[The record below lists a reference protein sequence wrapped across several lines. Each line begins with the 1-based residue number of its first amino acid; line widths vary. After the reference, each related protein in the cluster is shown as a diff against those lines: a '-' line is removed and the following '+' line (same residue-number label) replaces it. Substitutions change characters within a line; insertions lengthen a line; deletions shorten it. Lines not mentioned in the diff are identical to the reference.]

1 MPGRV
6 WDKVGSVS
14 LSQHHTSD
22 GPVPA
27 RILFWLSAS
36 VGVTMVGMG
45 IIWPIMPLYA
55 IQLGAGGTELG
66 FIIAAFNLARSV
78 FNPVVGR
85 LSDRLGRKPFMLT
98 GLFCYALL
106 SVAYIQS
113 ASVAG
118 LIAVRFAHGLAAV
131 CVAPVAM
138 AVVAEIAPPRR
149 LGIYM
154 GTLSMALMLGVG
166 AGPLLGGV
174 IKDWLGTEAAFLTM
188 GGLALVTS
196 VGILV
201 FVPSLARKAG
211 ETVKP
216 STSMRQTLRQSRIL
230 QTVFS
235 IRFFSAVGQGAV
247 YTFLPLYGVAI
258 GISSTQVGI
267 LLGVNVLLIAF
278 LQRPGGRLA
287 DRTRP
292 VALMVGGI
300 VLSGLAVAGMPLVQN
315 FSGALV
321 MNILMGVANGIAV
334 PAALVLA
341 GREGARVGMGSV
353 MGLFDAAL
361 SLGFIVS
368 PILLGM
374 VLDAFGIA
382 AIFYVGG
389 AIILGGTVLVVMRFW
404 SPWQPRP
411 YHGDI

>member
-1 MPGRV
+1 MPGQV
-6 WDKVGSVS
+6 WDKVGIVS
-14 LSQHHTSD
+14 SSQRHISD
-22 GPVPA
+22 DPVPA

-85 LSDRLGRKPFMLT
+85 LSDGLGRKPFMLT

-113 ASVAG
+113 TSVAG

-166 AGPLLGGV
+166 AGPLLGGI

-211 ETVKP
+211 ETVTP
-216 STSMRQTLRQSRIL
+216 SSPMMQTLRQSRIL

-374 VLDAFGIA
+374 VHDAFGIE

-389 AIILGGTVLVVMRFW
+389 AIILGGTLLVVMRFW
-404 SPWQPRP
+404 SPWRP
-411 YHGDI
+411 

>member
-1 MPGRV
+1 MSP
-6 WDKVGSVS
+6 
-14 LSQHHTSD
+14 SQHHI
-22 GPVPA
+22 PA
-27 RILFWLSAS
+27 DQISIRILFWLSAS

-45 IIWPIMPLYA
+45 IIWPIMPIYA

-66 FIIAAFNLARSV
+66 FIIAAFNFARSI

-85 LSDRLGRKPFMLT
+85 LSDRLGRKPFMLA
-98 GLFCYALL
+98 GLFCYAML

-113 ASVAG
+113 TSVAG

-138 AVVAEIAPPRR
+138 AVVAEIAPPHR
-149 LGIYM
+149 LGAYM

-166 AGPLLGGV
+166 AGPLLGGI
-174 IKDWLGTEAAFLTM
+174 IKDWLGMDAAFMTM

-196 VGILV
+196 AGILA
-201 FVPSLARKAG
+201 FVPSLTRKAS
-211 ETVKP
+211 ESVRP
-216 STSMRQTLRQSRIL
+216 SSSMFQTLKQSRIL
-230 QTVFS
+230 QMVFI
-235 IRFFSAVGQGAV
+235 IRFFSAAGQGAV
-247 YTFLPLYGVAI
+247 YTFLPLYGLAI
-258 GISSTQVGI
+258 GISSAQVGI

-278 LQRPGGRLA
+278 LQRPGGNLA

-292 VALMVGGI
+292 VVLMVAGI
-300 VLSGLAVAGMPLVQN
+300 VMSGLAVAGMPLIQN
-315 FSGALV
+315 FSGALA

-341 GREGARVGMGSV
+341 GREGTRIGMGSV

-374 VLDAFGIA
+374 VHDAFGIE

-389 AIILGGTVLVVMRFW
+389 AIILGGSLLVVMRFL
-404 SPWQPRP
+404 PPRARS
-411 YHGDI
+411 

>member
-1 MPGRV
+1 
-6 WDKVGSVS
+6 
-14 LSQHHTSD
+14 
-22 GPVPA
+22 
-27 RILFWLSAS
+27 
-36 VGVTMVGMG
+36 
-45 IIWPIMPLYA
+45 
-55 IQLGAGGTELG
+55 
-66 FIIAAFNLARSV
+66 
-78 FNPVVGR
+78 
-85 LSDRLGRKPFMLT
+85 ML
-98 GLFCYALL
+98 
-106 SVAYIQS
+106 
-113 ASVAG
+113 
-118 LIAVRFAHGLAAV
+118 
-131 CVAPVAM
+131 PM
-138 AVVAEIAPPRR
+138 
-149 LGIYM
+149 M
-154 GTLSMALMLGVG
+154 
-166 AGPLLGGV
+166 
-174 IKDWLGTEAAFLTM
+174 
-188 GGLALVTS
+188 
-196 VGILV
+196 
-201 FVPSLARKAG
+201 
-211 ETVKP
+211 
-216 STSMRQTLRQSRIL
+216 QTLRQSRIL

-374 VLDAFGIA
+374 VHDAFGIE

-389 AIILGGTVLVVMRFW
+389 AIILGGTLLVVMRFW
-404 SPWQPRP
+404 SSWRP
-411 YHGDI
+411 

>member
-22 GPVPA
+22 EPVPA

-66 FIIAAFNLARSV
+66 FIIAAFNLARSL

-85 LSDRLGRKPFMLT
+85 LSDRLGRKPFMLA

-106 SVAYIQS
+106 SVAYIQA
-113 ASVAG
+113 ASVSG

-196 VGILV
+196 VGILA

-287 DRTRP
+287 DRTHP

-374 VLDAFGIA
+374 VHDAFGIE
-382 AIFYVGG
+382 AIFHVGG
-389 AIILGGTVLVVMRFW
+389 GIILGGTLLVVMRFW
-404 SPWQPRP
+404 SSWRP
-411 YHGDI
+411 

>member
-1 MPGRV
+1 
-6 WDKVGSVS
+6 VS
-14 LSQHHTSD
+14 PSQRHK
-22 GPVPA
+22 PA
-27 RILFWLSAS
+27 EQISIRILFWLSAS

-45 IIWPIMPLYA
+45 IIWPIMPIYA
-55 IQLGAGGTELG
+55 MQLGAGGTELG

-85 LSDRLGRKPFMLT
+85 LSDRLGRKPFMLA

-113 ASVAG
+113 TSVAG

-138 AVVAEIAPPRR
+138 AVVAEIAPPHR
-149 LGIYM
+149 LGAYM

-166 AGPLLGGV
+166 AGPLLGGI
-174 IKDWLGTEAAFLTM
+174 IKDWLGMEAAFMTM

-196 VGILV
+196 AGILT
-201 FVPSLARKAG
+201 FVPSLTRKAG
-211 ETVKP
+211 ETVRP
-216 STSMRQTLRQSRIL
+216 SSSMFQTLRRNRVL
-230 QTVFS
+230 QMVFI
-235 IRFFSAVGQGAV
+235 IRFFSAAGQGAV
-247 YTFLPLYGVAI
+247 YTFLPLYGLAI
-258 GISSTQVGI
+258 GISSAQVGI
-267 LLGVNVLLIAF
+267 LLGINVLLIAF
-278 LQRPGGRLA
+278 LQRPGGKLA

-292 VALMVGGI
+292 VVLMVAGI
-300 VLSGLAVAGMPLVQN
+300 AMSGLAVAGMPLVQN

-341 GREGARVGMGSV
+341 GREGARVGMGAV

-374 VLDAFGIA
+374 VHDAFGIE
-382 AIFYVGG
+382 AIFHVGG
-389 AIILGGTVLVVMRFW
+389 AIILGGTLLVVMRFL
-404 SPWQPRP
+404 PPRARL
-411 YHGDI
+411 

>member
-6 WDKVGSVS
+6 WDKVGNVTS
-14 LSQHHTSD
+14 SQHHTSD

-66 FIIAAFNLARSV
+66 VIIAAFNLARSL

-85 LSDRLGRKPFMLT
+85 LSDRLGRKPFMLA

-113 ASVAG
+113 ASVTG

-201 FVPSLARKAG
+201 FVPSLARQAG

-216 STSMRQTLRQSRIL
+216 PSPMMQTLRQSRIL
-230 QTVFS
+230 QTVF
-235 IRFFSAVGQGAV
+235 
-247 YTFLPLYGVAI
+247 
-258 GISSTQVGI
+258 
-267 LLGVNVLLIAF
+267 
-278 LQRPGGRLA
+278 
-287 DRTRP
+287 
-292 VALMVGGI
+292 
-300 VLSGLAVAGMPLVQN
+300 
-315 FSGALV
+315 
-321 MNILMGVANGIAV
+321 
-334 PAALVLA
+334 
-341 GREGARVGMGSV
+341 
-353 MGLFDAAL
+353 
-361 SLGFIVS
+361 
-368 PILLGM
+368 
-374 VLDAFGIA
+374 
-382 AIFYVGG
+382 
-389 AIILGGTVLVVMRFW
+389 
-404 SPWQPRP
+404 
-411 YHGDI
+411 

>member
-1 MPGRV
+1 MPGQV
-6 WDKVGSVS
+6 WAKVGSVIS
-14 LSQHHTSD
+14 SQRHTSD

-66 FIIAAFNLARSV
+66 FIIAAFNLARSL

-85 LSDRLGRKPFMLT
+85 LSDRLGRKPFMLA

-106 SVAYIQS
+106 SVAYIQA
-113 ASVAG
+113 ASVSG

-166 AGPLLGGV
+166 AGPLLGGI

-211 ETVKP
+211 ETVTP
-216 STSMRQTLRQSRIL
+216 SSPMMQTLRQSRIL

-247 YTFLPLYGVAI
+247 YTFLPLYGLAI

-374 VLDAFGIA
+374 VHDAFGIE

-389 AIILGGTVLVVMRFW
+389 AIILGGTLLVVMRFL
-404 SPWQPRP
+404 SPWRP
-411 YHGDI
+411 

>member
-66 FIIAAFNLARSV
+66 IIIAAFNLARSV

-85 LSDRLGRKPFMLT
+85 LSDRLGRKPFMLA

-113 ASVAG
+113 ASVSG

-201 FVPSLARKAG
+201 FVPSLARQAG

-216 STSMRQTLRQSRIL
+216 SSPMMQTLRQSRIL

-374 VLDAFGIA
+374 VHDAFGIE

-389 AIILGGTVLVVMRFW
+389 GIILGGTLLVVMRFW
-404 SPWQPRP
+404 SPWRP
-411 YHGDI
+411 

>member
-1 MPGRV
+1 VNP
-6 WDKVGSVS
+6 
-14 LSQHHTSD
+14 SQPYPSTEQIS
-22 GPVPA
+22 A

-45 IIWPIMPLYA
+45 IIWPIMPIYA
-55 IQLGAGGTELG
+55 LQLGAGGTELG
-66 FIIAAFNLARSV
+66 FIIAAFNLARSL

-85 LSDRLGRKPFMLT
+85 LSDRLGRKPFMLA

-106 SVAYIQS
+106 SIAYIQS
-113 ASVAG
+113 ASVPG

-138 AVVAEIAPPRR
+138 AVVAEIAPPHR
-149 LGIYM
+149 LGAYM

-166 AGPLLGGV
+166 AGPLLGGI
-174 IKDWLGTEAAFLTM
+174 IKDWLGIEAAFMTM

-196 VGILV
+196 AGILV
-201 FVPSLARKAG
+201 FVPSLSRKDSEA
-211 ETVKP
+211 VRP
-216 STSMRQTLRQSRIL
+216 SSSMLQTLSQSRIL
-230 QTVFS
+230 QMVFV
-235 IRFFSAVGQGAV
+235 IRFFSAAGQGAV
-247 YTFLPLYGVAI
+247 YTFLPLYGLAI
-258 GISSTQVGI
+258 DLSSAQVGI
-267 LLGVNVLLIAF
+267 LLGVNVLLIAV
-278 LQRPGGRLA
+278 LQRPGGSLA

-292 VALMVGGI
+292 VVLMVAGI
-300 VLSGLAVAGMPLVQN
+300 VMAGLAVAGMPLVQN

-341 GREGARVGMGSV
+341 GREGTRVGMGSV

-374 VLDAFGIA
+374 VHDALGIE

-389 AIILGGTVLVVMRFW
+389 SIILGGTFLVVVFLN
-404 SPWQPRP
+404 PRARS
-411 YHGDI
+411 

>member
-1 MPGRV
+1 MPGQV
-6 WDKVGSVS
+6 WDKVGIVS
-14 LSQHHTSD
+14 SSQRHTSD
-22 GPVPA
+22 DPVPA

-113 ASVAG
+113 TSVAG

-166 AGPLLGGV
+166 AGPLLGGI
-174 IKDWLGTEAAFLTM
+174 IKDWLGTDAAFLTM

-196 VGILV
+196 VGILA

-211 ETVKP
+211 ETVTP
-216 STSMRQTLRQSRIL
+216 SSPMMQTLRQSRIL

-287 DRTRP
+287 DHTRP

-321 MNILMGVANGIAV
+321 MNILMGVANGVAV

-374 VLDAFGIA
+374 VHDAFGIE

-389 AIILGGTVLVVMRFW
+389 AIILGGTLLVVMRFW
-404 SPWQPRP
+404 SPWRP
-411 YHGDI
+411 

>member
-1 MPGRV
+1 MPGQV
-6 WDKVGSVS
+6 WDKVGIVS
-14 LSQHHTSD
+14 SSQRHTSD
-22 GPVPA
+22 DPVPA

-113 ASVAG
+113 TSVAG

-166 AGPLLGGV
+166 AGPLLGGI
-174 IKDWLGTEAAFLTM
+174 IKDWLGTDAAFLTM

-196 VGILV
+196 VGILA

-211 ETVKP
+211 ETVTP
-216 STSMRQTLRQSRIL
+216 SSPMMQTLRQSRIL

-321 MNILMGVANGIAV
+321 MNILMGVANGVAV

-374 VLDAFGIA
+374 VHDAFGIE

-389 AIILGGTVLVVMRFW
+389 AIILGGTLLVVMRFW
-404 SPWQPRP
+404 SPWRP
-411 YHGDI
+411 

>member
-1 MPGRV
+1 VNPSQSH
-6 WDKVGSVS
+6 KSVGQ
-14 LSQHHTSD
+14 LS
-22 GPVPA
+22 A

-45 IIWPIMPLYA
+45 IIWPIMPIYA
-55 IQLGAGGTELG
+55 LQLGAGGAELG
-66 FIIAAFNLARSV
+66 LIIAAFNLARSV
-78 FNPVVGR
+78 FNPVVGK
-85 LSDRLGRKPFMLT
+85 LSDRLGRKPFMLA

-106 SVAYIQS
+106 SIAYIQS
-113 ASVAG
+113 TSVPG

-138 AVVAEIAPPRR
+138 AVVAEIAPPHR
-149 LGIYM
+149 LGAYM

-166 AGPLLGGV
+166 AGPLLGGI
-174 IKDWLGTEAAFLTM
+174 IKDWLGMDAAFMTM

-196 VGILV
+196 VGILA
-201 FVPSLARKAG
+201 FVPSLRRKAG
-211 ETVKP
+211 TAVRP
-216 STSMRQTLRQSRIL
+216 SSSMRQTLRQSRIL
-230 QTVFS
+230 QMVF
-235 IRFFSAVGQGAV
+235 ILRFFSAAGQGAV

-258 GISSTQVGI
+258 GISSAQVGI

-278 LQRPGGRLA
+278 LQRPGGNLA

-292 VALMVGGI
+292 VVLMVVGI
-300 VLSGLAVAGMPLVQN
+300 AISGLAVAGMPLVQN

-368 PILLGM
+368 PILLGLVHD
-374 VLDAFGIA
+374 VLGIE

-389 AIILGGTVLVVMRFW
+389 SIILGGTLLVVVFLN
-404 SPWQPRP
+404 PRTQS
-411 YHGDI
+411 

>member
-1 MPGRV
+1 
-6 WDKVGSVS
+6 VS
-14 LSQHHTSD
+14 SSQRPKSD
-22 GPVPA
+22 EPVPG

-85 LSDRLGRKPFMLT
+85 LSDRLGRKPFMLV

-106 SVAYIQS
+106 SVAYILA

-118 LIAVRFAHGLAAV
+118 LIAVRFLHGLAAV

-166 AGPLLGGV
+166 AGPLLGGI

-196 VGILV
+196 VGILA

-211 ETVKP
+211 EAVKP

-278 LQRPGGRLA
+278 LQRAGGRLA

-300 VLSGLAVAGMPLVQN
+300 VLSGLAVAGMPLVQS

-321 MNILMGVANGIAV
+321 MNILMGIANGIAV

-341 GREGARVGMGSV
+341 GREGTRVGMGSV

-374 VLDAFGIA
+374 VHDAFGIE

-389 AIILGGTVLVVMRFW
+389 AIILGGTLLVVMRFL
-404 SPWQPRP
+404 SPWRP
-411 YHGDI
+411 LFFHGDI

>member
-1 MPGRV
+1 MPGQV
-6 WDKVGSVS
+6 WAKVGSVS
-14 LSQHHTSD
+14 SPQYHTSD

-196 VGILV
+196 VGILA

-216 STSMRQTLRQSRIL
+216 PTSMRQTLRQSRIL

-287 DRTRP
+287 DRTHP

-374 VLDAFGIA
+374 VHDAFGIE
-382 AIFYVGG
+382 AIFHVGG
-389 AIILGGTVLVVMRFW
+389 GIILGGTLLVVMRFW
-404 SPWQPRP
+404 SSWHP
-411 YHGDI
+411 

>member
-1 MPGRV
+1 MPGKV
-6 WDKVGSVS
+6 WDKVGIVS
-14 LSQHHTSD
+14 SSQRHTSN
-22 GPVPA
+22 GPAPA

-66 FIIAAFNLARSV
+66 VIIAAFNLARSV

-98 GLFCYALL
+98 GLLCYAVL

-138 AVVAEIAPPRR
+138 AVVAEIAPPRK

-166 AGPLLGGV
+166 AGPLLGGI
-174 IKDWLGTEAAFLTM
+174 IKDWLGTAAAFLTM
-188 GGLALVTS
+188 GALALLTS
-196 VGILV
+196 VGILA
-201 FVPSLARKAG
+201 FVPSLAPGAG

-216 STSMRQTLRQSRIL
+216 STSMRQTLGQSRIL

-353 MGLFDAAL
+353 MGIFDAAL

-374 VLDAFGIA
+374 VHDAFGIA

-389 AIILGGTVLVVMRFW
+389 AIILGGTLLVVMRFW
-404 SPWQPRP
+404 SPWRP
-411 YHGDI
+411 

>member
-1 MPGRV
+1 MNP
-6 WDKVGSVS
+6 
-14 LSQHHTSD
+14 SQPYQSTEQIS
-22 GPVPA
+22 A

-45 IIWPIMPLYA
+45 IIWPIMPIYA
-55 IQLGAGGTELG
+55 LQLGAGGTELG
-66 FIIAAFNLARSV
+66 FIIAAFNLARSL

-85 LSDRLGRKPFMLT
+85 LSDRLGRKPFMLA

-106 SVAYIQS
+106 SIAYIQS
-113 ASVAG
+113 ASVPG

-138 AVVAEIAPPRR
+138 AVVAEIAPPHR
-149 LGIYM
+149 LGAYM

-166 AGPLLGGV
+166 AGPLLGGI
-174 IKDWLGTEAAFLTM
+174 IKDWLGIEAAFMTM

-196 VGILV
+196 IGILV
-201 FVPSLARKAG
+201 FVPALTRRASEALR
-211 ETVKP
+211 P
-216 STSMRQTLRQSRIL
+216 SSSMLQTLSQSRLL
-230 QTVFS
+230 QMVFV
-235 IRFFSAVGQGAV
+235 IRFFSAAGQGAV
-247 YTFLPLYGVAI
+247 YTFLPLYGLAI
-258 GISSTQVGI
+258 GLSSAQVGI

-278 LQRPGGRLA
+278 LQRPGGSLA

-292 VALMVGGI
+292 VVLMVAGI
-300 VLSGLAVAGMPLVQN
+300 VVSGLAVAGMPLVQN

-374 VLDAFGIA
+374 VHDALGIE

-389 AIILGGTVLVVMRFW
+389 SIILGGTLLVVVFLN
-404 SPWQPRP
+404 PRARP
-411 YHGDI
+411 